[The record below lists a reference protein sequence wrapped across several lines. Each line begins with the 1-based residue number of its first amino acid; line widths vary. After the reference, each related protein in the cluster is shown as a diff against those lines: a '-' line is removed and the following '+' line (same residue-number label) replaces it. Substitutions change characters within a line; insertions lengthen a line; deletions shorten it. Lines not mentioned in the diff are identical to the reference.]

1 MTTSQTTIVEAYLAR
16 LDAAAAVLPPDRRT
30 ELVEEIRQHIADA
43 LGDALGDADARSES
57 AVRNVLDRL
66 GPPAEIIA
74 AEAPLHESTAGP
86 AAPMPAAPVPAALAP
101 AAPKPGRR
109 TAWVIA
115 GLAVLV
121 LTVLAFLTVF
131 AASESSAPVPASP
144 GISEQSP
151 SPS

>member
-30 ELVEEIRQHIADA
+30 ELVEEIGQHIA
-43 LGDALGDADARSES
+43 DALGDADARSES

-86 AAPMPAAPVPAALAP
+86 AAPMPAAPVPAA
-101 AAPKPGRR
+101 PKPGRR
-109 TAWVIA
+109 TAWVLA